1 MAGNRTIQ
9 LMRHRLSRLAGL
21 VRQQA
26 GIVDASDFRFHVVTT
41 GPVTASVAVYWH
53 TELMTRITLTAG
65 NDLVQRLAGETD
77 PVRAVI
83 ELVWNSLDADANK
96 VSVTLDRNT
105 ADGIVGVTV
114 RDDGLGMGP
123 ERVEQDFKWVGNSWK
138 LGARVTEREK
148 RPLHG
153 RLGQGRLRAFALGTR
168 ITWETVGQDA
178 TGAFK
183 QTRVSS
189 TIDHRND
196 FSGPDPVDAQGPS
209 YTEFR
214 AEGRDSLGRL
224 EGDSARPRIGAA
236 LALHLLTY
244 PSIDVSYDG
253 VKIDPAASIERET
266 AHELKWS
273 YDGVEHRAALKVVEW
288 RDVKSRTL
296 YLCDESGVPIDETPI
311 RRFADFSFAAYV
323 LWDGMAEHAN
333 EVLLVHMEQETS
345 LLGSLMKIVD
355 STLEDHFEARRA
367 EQRRQLVD
375 RWKETKTYPYEGDP
389 ASDEEMVERAT
400 FDVVATSVRRHIPKT
415 RGQEKLTLGLL
426 KDTLQRNPD
435 GVKTLLNHYVG
446 LTEGESEELDRL
458 LERTPL
464 SRLIRAT
471 TDVTD
476 RLDFLSALREIVFNP
491 ETKGLVK
498 ERDHLH
504 KILES
509 ESWVFG
515 EQFNMMSSEI
525 GLTRALKQHLSMLGR
540 EGEFVTKVTKTD
552 GSQGRLDLMFSLAAP
567 EHETKRHLVVELK
580 APSVVAS
587 YKEAN
592 QIKGYA
598 RAIVEDPQFA
608 GTHTVW
614 DFVLVVNDY
623 NNDVR
628 RDINQRGRESGLLDE
643 SELDPNSPLRYRVWV
658 RRWSEILEAADQRL
672 LYYKRGLQHDASLL
686 DVKRYLREN
695 HADVLPEGLFSEA
708 DVKSDV

>member
-1 MAGNRTIQ
+1 M
-9 LMRHRLSRLAGL
+9 
-21 VRQQA
+21 
-26 GIVDASDFRFHVVTT
+26 
-41 GPVTASVAVYWH
+41 P
-53 TELMTRITLTAG
+53 RITLTAG

-83 ELVWNSLDADANK
+83 ELIWNSLDADANE
-96 VSVTLDRNT
+96 VSVTLDRNA

-114 RDDGLGMGP
+114 RDDGLGMSP

-183 QTRVSS
+183 KTRVSS

-196 FSGPDPVDAQGPS
+196 FSGPDPVDAQGPT

-224 EGDSARPRIGAA
+224 EGDAARTRIGAA
-236 LALHLLTY
+236 LALHLLTF
-244 PSIDVSYDG
+244 PTIEVRYDG
-253 VKIDPAASIERET
+253 VKIDPAASIERQT
-266 AHELKWS
+266 KHELKWS
-273 YDGVEHRAALKVVEW
+273 YDGVERQAALKVVEW
-288 RDVKSRTL
+288 KDVKGRTL
-296 YLCDESGVPIDETPI
+296 YLCDEKGVPVDETPI
-311 RRFADFSFAAYV
+311 RRFADFNFAAYV
-323 LWDGMAEHAN
+323 LWEDMTEHAN
-333 EVLLVHMEQETS
+333 EVLLVDMEQETS
-345 LLGSLMKIVD
+345 LLGSLMQVVD

-367 EQRRQLVD
+367 EQRRELVG

-389 ASDEEMVERAT
+389 ASEEEVVERAT
-400 FDVVATSVRRHIPKT
+400 FDVVATAVRRHIPKK

-435 GVKTLLNHYVG
+435 GVKTLLNQYVG

-491 ETKGLVK
+491 EAKGLVK

-504 KILES
+504 KILER

-525 GLTRALKQHLSMLGR
+525 GLTRALEQHLSMLGR
-540 EGEFVTKVTKTD
+540 EGESVSKVTKTD

-628 RDINQRGRESGLLDE
+628 RDINQRGREPGLLDE

-658 RRWSEILEAADQRL
+658 RRWSEILESADQRL
-672 LYYKRGLQHDASLL
+672 LYYKRGLQHDASLI
-686 DVKRYLREN
+686 DVKRYLREH
-695 HADVLPEGLFSEA
+695 HADVLPEGLFAEDDPS
-708 DVKSDV
+708 

>member
-1 MAGNRTIQ
+1 M
-9 LMRHRLSRLAGL
+9 
-21 VRQQA
+21 
-26 GIVDASDFRFHVVTT
+26 
-41 GPVTASVAVYWH
+41 P
-53 TELMTRITLTAG
+53 RITLTAG

-83 ELVWNSLDADANK
+83 ELLWNSLDADANE
-96 VSVTLDRNT
+96 VSVTLDRNA

-114 RDDGLGMGP
+114 RDDGLGMSP

-183 QTRVSS
+183 KTRVSS

-196 FSGPDPVDAQGPS
+196 FSGPDPVDAQGPT

-224 EGDSARPRIGAA
+224 EGDAARTRIGAA
-236 LALHLLTY
+236 LALHLLTF
-244 PSIDVSYDG
+244 PTIEVRYDG
-253 VKIDPAASIERET
+253 VKIDPAASIERQT
-266 AHELKWS
+266 KHELKWS
-273 YDGVEHRAALKVVEW
+273 YDGVERQAALKVVEW
-288 RDVKSRTL
+288 KDVKGRTL
-296 YLCDESGVPIDETPI
+296 YLCDEKGVPVDETPI
-311 RRFADFSFAAYV
+311 RRFADFNFAAYV
-323 LWDGMAEHAN
+323 LWEDMTEHAN
-333 EVLLVHMEQETS
+333 EVLLVDMEQETS
-345 LLGSLMKIVD
+345 LLGSLMQVVD

-367 EQRRQLVD
+367 EQRRELVG

-389 ASDEEMVERAT
+389 ASEEEVVERAT
-400 FDVVATSVRRHIPKT
+400 FDVVATAVRRHIPKK

-435 GVKTLLNHYVG
+435 GVKTLLNQYVG

-491 ETKGLVK
+491 EAKGLVK

-504 KILES
+504 KILER

-525 GLTRALKQHLSMLGR
+525 GLTRALEQHLSMLGR
-540 EGEFVTKVTKTD
+540 EGESVSKVTKTD

-628 RDINQRGRESGLLDE
+628 RDINQRGREPGLLDE

-658 RRWSEILEAADQRL
+658 RRWSEILESADQRL
-672 LYYKRGLQHDASLL
+672 LYYKRGLQHDASLI
-686 DVKRYLREN
+686 DVKRYLREH
-695 HADVLPEGLFSEA
+695 HADVLPEGLFAEDDPS
-708 DVKSDV
+708 

>member
-1 MAGNRTIQ
+1 M
-9 LMRHRLSRLAGL
+9 
-21 VRQQA
+21 
-26 GIVDASDFRFHVVTT
+26 
-41 GPVTASVAVYWH
+41 P
-53 TELMTRITLTAG
+53 RITLTAG

-83 ELVWNSLDADANK
+83 ELIWNSLDADANE
-96 VSVTLDRNT
+96 VSVTLDRNA

-114 RDDGLGMGP
+114 RDDGLGMSP

-168 ITWETVGQDA
+168 ITWDTVGQDA

-183 QTRVSS
+183 KTRVSS

-196 FSGPDPVDAQGPS
+196 FSGPDPVDAQGPT

-224 EGDSARPRIGAA
+224 EGDAARPRIGAA
-236 LALHLLTY
+236 LALHLLTF
-244 PSIDVSYDG
+244 PTIEVRYDG
-253 VKIDPAASIERET
+253 VKIDPAASIERQT
-266 AHELKWS
+266 KHELKWS
-273 YDGVEHRAALKVVEW
+273 YDGVERQAALKVVEW
-288 RDVKSRTL
+288 KDVKGRTL
-296 YLCDESGVPIDETPI
+296 YLCDEKGVPVDETPI
-311 RRFADFSFAAYV
+311 RRFADFNFAAYV
-323 LWDGMAEHAN
+323 LWEDMTEHAN
-333 EVLLVHMEQETS
+333 EVLLVDMEQETS
-345 LLGSLMKIVD
+345 LLGSLMQVVD

-367 EQRRQLVD
+367 EQRRELVG

-389 ASDEEMVERAT
+389 ASEEEVVERAT
-400 FDVVATSVRRHIPKT
+400 FDVVATAVRRHIPKK

-435 GVKTLLNHYVG
+435 GVKTLLNQYVG

-491 ETKGLVK
+491 EAKGLVK

-504 KILES
+504 KILER

-525 GLTRALKQHLSMLGR
+525 GLTRALEQHLSMLGR
-540 EGEFVTKVTKTD
+540 EGESVSKVTKTD

-628 RDINQRGRESGLLDE
+628 RDINQRGREPGLLDE

-658 RRWSEILEAADQRL
+658 RRWSEILESADQRL
-672 LYYKRGLQHDASLL
+672 LYYKRGLQHDASLI
-686 DVKRYLREN
+686 DVKRYLREH
-695 HADVLPEGLFSEA
+695 HADVLPEGLFAEDDPS
-708 DVKSDV
+708 

>member
-1 MAGNRTIQ
+1 MC
-9 LMRHRLSRLAGL
+9 
-21 VRQQA
+21 
-26 GIVDASDFRFHVVTT
+26 
-41 GPVTASVAVYWH
+41 VAVYWH
-53 TELMTRITLTAG
+53 TEVMPRITLTAG

-83 ELVWNSLDADANK
+83 ELIWNSLDADANE
-96 VSVTLDRNT
+96 VAVTLDRNV

-114 RDDGLGMGP
+114 RDDGLGMSP

-153 RLGQGRLRAFALGTR
+153 RLGQGRLRAFALGTH
-168 ITWETVGQDA
+168 ITWETVGEDA

-183 QTRVSS
+183 KTRVSS

-196 FSGPDPVDAQGPS
+196 FSGPDPVDAHEPT

-224 EGDSARPRIGAA
+224 EGDSARPRLTAA
-236 LALHLLTY
+236 FALHLLTF
-244 PSIDVSYDG
+244 PKIEVRYDG
-253 VKIDPAASIERET
+253 VRIDPAASIERET
-266 AHELKWS
+266 THELKWS
-273 YDGVEHRAALKVVEW
+273 YGGAERRAALKVVEW
-288 RDVKSRTL
+288 RDVKGRTL
-296 YLCDESGVPIDETPI
+296 YFCDEKGVPVDESPI
-311 RRFADFSFAAYV
+311 RRVADFNFAAYV
-323 LWDGMAEHAN
+323 LWEDMTEHAN
-333 EVLLVHMEQETS
+333 EVLLVDMEQETS
-345 LLGSLMKIVD
+345 LLGSLMQVVD

-367 EQRRQLVD
+367 EQRRELVG

-389 ASDEEMVERAT
+389 ASEEEVVERAT
-400 FDVVATSVRRHIPKT
+400 FDVVATAVRRHIPKT

-435 GVKTLLNHYVG
+435 GVKTLLNQYVG

-491 ETKGLVK
+491 EAKGLVK

-504 KILES
+504 KILER

-525 GLTRALKQHLSMLGR
+525 GLTRAL
-540 EGEFVTKVTKTD
+540 E
-552 GSQGRLDLMFSLAAP
+552 
-567 EHETKRHLVVELK
+567 
-580 APSVVAS
+580 
-587 YKEAN
+587 
-592 QIKGYA
+592 
-598 RAIVEDPQFA
+598 
-608 GTHTVW
+608 
-614 DFVLVVNDY
+614 
-623 NNDVR
+623 
-628 RDINQRGRESGLLDE
+628 
-643 SELDPNSPLRYRVWV
+643 
-658 RRWSEILEAADQRL
+658 
-672 LYYKRGLQHDASLL
+672 
-686 DVKRYLREN
+686 
-695 HADVLPEGLFSEA
+695 
-708 DVKSDV
+708 

>member
-1 MAGNRTIQ
+1 
-9 LMRHRLSRLAGL
+9 MR
-21 VRQQA
+21 
-26 GIVDASDFRFHVVTT
+26 
-41 GPVTASVAVYWH
+41 VAAYWH
-53 TELMTRITLTAG
+53 TEVMPRITLTAG

-83 ELVWNSLDADANK
+83 ELIWNSLDADANE
-96 VSVTLDRNT
+96 VSVTLDRNV

-114 RDDGLGMGP
+114 RDDGLGMSP

-168 ITWETVGQDA
+168 ITWETVGEDA

-183 QTRVSS
+183 KTRVSS

-196 FSGPDPVDAQGPS
+196 FSGPDPVDAHEPT

-224 EGDSARPRIGAA
+224 EGDSARPRLTAA
-236 LALHLLTY
+236 FALHLLTF
-244 PSIDVSYDG
+244 PKIEVRYDG
-253 VKIDPAASIERET
+253 VRIDPAASIERET
-266 AHELKWS
+266 THELKWS
-273 YDGVEHRAALKVVEW
+273 YDGAERRAALKVVEW
-288 RDVKSRTL
+288 RDVKGRTL
-296 YLCDESGVPIDETPI
+296 YLCDEKGVPVDESPI
-311 RRFADFSFAAYV
+311 RRFADFNFAAYV
-323 LWDGMAEHAN
+323 LWEDMTEHAN
-333 EVLLVHMEQETS
+333 EVLLVDMEQETS
-345 LLGSLMKIVD
+345 LLGSLMQVVD

-367 EQRRQLVD
+367 EQRRELVG

-389 ASDEEMVERAT
+389 ASEEEVVERAT
-400 FDVVATSVRRHIPKT
+400 FDVVATAVRRHIPKT

-435 GVKTLLNHYVG
+435 GVKALLNQYVG

-491 ETKGLVK
+491 EAKGLVR

-504 KILES
+504 KILER

-525 GLTRALKQHLSMLGR
+525 GLTRALEQHLSMLGR
-540 EGEFVTKVTKTD
+540 EGEPTTKVTKTD

-658 RRWSEILEAADQRL
+658 RRWSEILESADQRL
-672 LYYKRGLQHDASLL
+672 LYYKRGLQHDASLI
-686 DVKRYLREN
+686 DVKRYLHEH
-695 HADVLPEGLFSEA
+695 HADVLPEGLFSE
-708 DVKSDV
+708 DEPN

>member
-1 MAGNRTIQ
+1 M
-9 LMRHRLSRLAGL
+9 
-21 VRQQA
+21 
-26 GIVDASDFRFHVVTT
+26 
-41 GPVTASVAVYWH
+41 P
-53 TELMTRITLTAG
+53 RIILNAG
-65 NDLVQRLAGETD
+65 NDLVQRLAGEKD
-77 PVRAVI
+77 PVRAII
-83 ELVWNSLDADANK
+83 ELIWNSLDADANK
-96 VSVTLDRNT
+96 VLVTFERND

-114 RDDGLGMGP
+114 RDDGLGMSP

-138 LGARVTEREK
+138 VGARVTDREK

-168 ITWETVGQDA
+168 ITWETVGHDA
-178 TGAFK
+178 AGAFK
-183 QTRVSS
+183 KTSVSS
-189 TIDHRND
+189 TIDRRND
-196 FSGPDPVDAQGPS
+196 FSGPDPVDAQGPT

-224 EGDSARPRIGAA
+224 EGDAARPRIGAA
-236 LALHLLTY
+236 LALHLLTF
-244 PSIDVSYDG
+244 PTIEVRYDG
-253 VKIDPAASIERET
+253 VKIDPAASIERQT
-266 AHELKWS
+266 KHELRWS
-273 YDGVEHRAALKVVEW
+273 YDGVEHQAALKVVEW
-288 RDVKSRTL
+288 RHVKGRTL
-296 YLCDESGVPIDETPI
+296 HLCDEKGVPVDETPI
-311 RRFADFSFAAYV
+311 RRFADFNFAAYV
-323 LWDGMAEHAN
+323 LWEDMTEHAN
-333 EVLLVHMEQETS
+333 EVLLVDMEQETS
-345 LLGSLMKIVD
+345 LLGSLMQVVD
-355 STLEDHFEARRA
+355 STLEDHFEARRE
-367 EQRRQLVD
+367 EQRRELVD
-375 RWKETKTYPYEGDP
+375 RWKTTKAYPYEGEP
-389 ASDEEMVERAT
+389 TSDEEVVERAT
-400 FDVVATSVRRHIPKT
+400 FDVIATAVRRHIPKK
-415 RGQEKLTLGLL
+415 RDQEKLTLGLL

-435 GVKTLLNHYVG
+435 GVKTLLDQYVG

-476 RLDFLSALREIVFNP
+476 RLDFLSALREIVFSP
-491 ETKGLVK
+491 EAKGLVK

-504 KILES
+504 KILER

-515 EQFNMMSSEI
+515 EQYNMMSSEI
-525 GLTRALKQHLSMLGR
+525 GLTRALEQHLSMLGR
-540 EGEFVTKVTKTD
+540 EGEPATKVTKTD

-658 RRWSEILEAADQRL
+658 RRWSEILEFADQRL
-672 LYYKRGLQHDASLL
+672 LYYKRGLQHDASLI
-686 DVKRYLREN
+686 DVKRYLREH
-695 HADVLPEGLFSEA
+695 HADVLPEGLFSE
-708 DVKSDV
+708 DDPS